1 MDPLR
6 IAIANDYEIVVE
18 GLAQML
24 RPFEDRVRVVE
35 TVANEPVSQDV
46 DIVLYDNFGQPH
58 HKGLDLDV
66 LLSQARARHL
76 VIYTWHID
84 PALVDIAL
92 DIGAT
97 GYLPKNLTADELVS
111 ALERINAGEVVAPET
126 SPDPQPGSGD
136 WPGRT
141 FGLSERES
149 EIIALITQGLTQRAD
164 RGPRL
169 PQHQHGEVLHPHR
182 LPQDGRPQPQPGGA
196 LGHRPRLPSRPAP
209 QDGPRRRGLTC

>member
-18 GLAQML
+18 GLVQML
-24 RPFEDRVRVVE
+24 KPFEDRVTVVE

-58 HKGLDLDV
+58 HKGLDIDV
-66 LLSQARARHL
+66 LLSEARAKHL
-76 VIYTWHID
+76 VVYTWHVD

-111 ALERINAGEVVAPET
+111 ALERIHAGEVVAPET
-126 SPDPQPGSGD
+126 SPDPHPGSGD

-149 EIIALITQGLTQRAD
+149 EIIALITQGLTNEQIAD
-164 RGPRL
+164 RAYLSINTVKSYIRTAYRKMGVRSRSQAVL
-169 PQHQHGEVLHPHR
+169 WGIDHGFRPDRVRHR
-182 LPQDGRPQPQPGGA
+182 VRDDA
-196 LGHRPRLPSRPAP
+196 I
-209 QDGPRRRGLTC
+209 

>member
-1 MDPLR
+1 VR

-24 RPFEDRVRVVE
+24 KPFEDRVTVVE

-58 HKGLDLDV
+58 HKGLNLDV

-76 VIYTWHID
+76 VVYTWHVD

-92 DIGAT
+92 DVGAT

-126 SPDPQPGSGD
+126 APDPQPGSGD

-149 EIIALITQGLTQRAD
+149 EIIALITQGLTNDQIAD
-164 RGPRL
+164 RAYLSINTVKSYIRTAYRKMGVRSRSQAVL
-169 PQHQHGEVLHPHR
+169 WGIDHGFRTDRVRTRVPDDE
-182 LPQDGRPQPQPGGA
+182 A
-196 LGHRPRLPSRPAP
+196 
-209 QDGPRRRGLTC
+209 

>member
-1 MDPLR
+1 VDTLR

-24 RPFEDRVRVVE
+24 RPFGDRVRVVE

-46 DIVLYDNFGQPH
+46 DIVLYDNFGQSH
-58 HKGLDLDV
+58 HKGLDVDV
-66 LLSQARARHL
+66 LLSEARARHL

-97 GYLPKNLTADELVS
+97 GYLPKNLTADELVA
-111 ALERINAGEVVAPET
+111 ALERINAGEVVAPEA
-126 SPDPQPGSGD
+126 SPDPRPGRGD

-149 EIIALITQGLTQRAD
+149 EIIALITQGLTNDQIAD
-164 RGPRL
+164 RAYLSINTVKSYIRTAYRKMGVRSRSQAVL
-169 PQHQHGEVLHPHR
+169 WGIDHGFRTDRVRTRVPDDE
-182 LPQDGRPQPQPGGA
+182 A
-196 LGHRPRLPSRPAP
+196 
-209 QDGPRRRGLTC
+209 

>member
-24 RPFEDRVRVVE
+24 KPFEDRVKVVE

-149 EIIALITQGLTQRAD
+149 EIIALITQGLTNEQIAD
-164 RGPRL
+164 RAYLSINTVKSYIRTAYRKMGVSSRSQAVL
-169 PQHQHGEVLHPHR
+169 WGIDHGF
-182 LPQDGRPQPQPGGA
+182 RPDRAATWSPTTRA
-196 LGHRPRLPSRPAP
+196 
-209 QDGPRRRGLTC
+209 

>member
-1 MDPLR
+1 MDTLR

-24 RPFEDRVRVVE
+24 RPFGDRVRVVE

-46 DIVLYDNFGQPH
+46 DIVLYDNFGQSH

-66 LLSQARARHL
+66 LLSEARARHL

-149 EIIALITQGLTQRAD
+149 EIIALITQGLTNEQIAD
-164 RGPRL
+164 RAYLSINTVKSYIRTAYRKMGVRSRSQAVLWGIDHGFRPDRL
-169 PQHQHGEVLHPHR
+169 RKSVPV
-182 LPQDGRPQPQPGGA
+182 D
-196 LGHRPRLPSRPAP
+196 
-209 QDGPRRRGLTC
+209 

>member
-1 MDPLR
+1 MDTLR

-24 RPFEDRVRVVE
+24 RPFGDRVRVVE

-46 DIVLYDNFGQPH
+46 DIVLYDNFGQSH
-58 HKGLDLDV
+58 HKGLDVDV
-66 LLSQARARHL
+66 LLSEARARHL

-84 PALVDIAL
+84 PALVDVAL

-149 EIIALITQGLTQRAD
+149 EIIALITQGLTNEQIAD
-164 RGPRL
+164 RAYLSINTVKSYIRTAYRKMGVRSRSQAVLWGIDHGFRPDRL
-169 PQHQHGEVLHPHR
+169 RKSVSV
-182 LPQDGRPQPQPGGA
+182 D
-196 LGHRPRLPSRPAP
+196 
-209 QDGPRRRGLTC
+209 

>member
-1 MDPLR
+1 MDPVR

-24 RPFEDRVRVVE
+24 KPFEDRVTVVE

-76 VIYTWHID
+76 VVYTWHVD

-92 DIGAT
+92 DVGAT

-126 SPDPQPGSGD
+126 APDPQPGSGD

-149 EIIALITQGLTQRAD
+149 EIVALITQGLTNEQIAD
-164 RGPRL
+164 RAYLSINTVKSYIRTAYRKMGVRSRSQAVL
-169 PQHQHGEVLHPHR
+169 WGLDHGF
-182 LPQDGRPQPQPGGA
+182 RPDRA
-196 LGHRPRLPSRPAP
+196 RNRVRDEA
-209 QDGPRRRGLTC
+209 

>member
-24 RPFEDRVRVVE
+24 KPFEDRVRVVE

-58 HKGLDLDV
+58 HKDLDLDG
-66 LLSQARARHL
+66 LLGQARARHL
-76 VIYTWHID
+76 VIYTWHTD
-84 PALVDIAL
+84 PGLVDIAL
-92 DIGAT
+92 DVGAT
-97 GYLPKNLTADELVS
+97 GYLPKNLTADELVA

-126 SPDPQPGSGD
+126 PPDPRPGLGD
-136 WPGRT
+136 WPGRP

-149 EIIALITQGLTQRAD
+149 EIIALITQGLTNDQIAD
-164 RGPRL
+164 RAYLSINTVKSYIRTAYRKMGVRSRSQAVL
-169 PQHQHGEVLHPHR
+169 WGIDHGFRTDRVR
-182 LPQDGRPQPQPGGA
+182 TRV
-196 LGHRPRLPSRPAP
+196 PA
-209 QDGPRRRGLTC
+209 DEEA

>member
-1 MDPLR
+1 MDPVR

-24 RPFEDRVRVVE
+24 KPFEDRVTVVE

-46 DIVLYDNFGQPH
+46 DIVLYDNFGQAH

-66 LLSQARARHL
+66 LLSQARAKHL
-76 VIYTWHID
+76 VVYTWHVD

-111 ALERINAGEVVAPET
+111 ALERIHGGEVVAPET
-126 SPDPQPGSGD
+126 APDPQPGSGD

-149 EIIALITQGLTQRAD
+149 EIVALITQGLTNEQIAD
-164 RGPRL
+164 RAYLSINTVKSYIRTAYRKMGVRSRSQAVL
-169 PQHQHGEVLHPHR
+169 WGIDHGFRPDRARHR
-182 LPQDGRPQPQPGGA
+182 VPD
-196 LGHRPRLPSRPAP
+196 
-209 QDGPRRRGLTC
+209 DET

>member
-24 RPFEDRVRVVE
+24 KPFEDRVRVVE
-35 TVANEPVSQDV
+35 TVANEPVGQDV

-92 DIGAT
+92 DVGAT

-149 EIIALITQGLTQRAD
+149 EIIALITQGLTNEQIAD
-164 RGPRL
+164 RAYLSINTVKSYIRTAYRKMGVRSRSQAVL
-169 PQHQHGEVLHPHR
+169 WGIDHGFRTDRVRTRVPDDE
-182 LPQDGRPQPQPGGA
+182 A
-196 LGHRPRLPSRPAP
+196 
-209 QDGPRRRGLTC
+209 

>member
-24 RPFEDRVRVVE
+24 KPFRDRVRVVE
-35 TVANEPVSQDV
+35 TVANEPVSEDV

-58 HKGLDLDV
+58 HQGLDRDV
-66 LLSQARARHL
+66 LLSRARARHL

-84 PALVDIAL
+84 PRLVEIAL
-92 DIGAT
+92 DVGAT
-97 GYLPKNLTADELVS
+97 GYLPKNLTADELVH

-126 SPDPQPGSGD
+126 PPDPQPGSGD

-149 EIIALITQGLTQRAD
+149 EIIALITQGLTNEQIAD
-164 RGPRL
+164 RAYLSINTVKSYIRTAYRKMEVGSRSQAVL
-169 PQHQHGEVLHPHR
+169 WGIDHGF
-182 LPQDGRPQPQPGGA
+182 RPDRARNRVPDREG
-196 LGHRPRLPSRPAP
+196 
-209 QDGPRRRGLTC
+209 

>member
-1 MDPLR
+1 MDPVR

-24 RPFEDRVRVVE
+24 KPFEDRVTVVE

-76 VIYTWHID
+76 VVYTWHVD

-92 DIGAT
+92 DVGAT

-126 SPDPQPGSGD
+126 APDPQPGSGD

-149 EIIALITQGLTQRAD
+149 EIVALITQGLPNEQVAD
-164 RGPRL
+164 RAYLSINTVKSYIRTAYRKMGVRSRSQAVL
-169 PQHQHGEVLHPHR
+169 WGLDHGF
-182 LPQDGRPQPQPGGA
+182 RPDRA
-196 LGHRPRLPSRPAP
+196 RNRVRDEA
-209 QDGPRRRGLTC
+209 

>member
-24 RPFEDRVRVVE
+24 KPFEDRVTVVE

-58 HKGLDLDV
+58 HKDLDLDV

-149 EIIALITQGLTQRAD
+149 EIIALITQGLTNEQIAD
-164 RGPRL
+164 RAYLSINTVKSYIRTAYRKMGVRSRSQAVL
-169 PQHQHGEVLHPHR
+169 WGIDHGFRPDR
-182 LPQDGRPQPQPGGA
+182 APQP
-196 LGHRPRLPSRPAP
+196 
-209 QDGPRRRGLTC
+209 GPRRRSLRC

>member
-18 GLAQML
+18 GLVQML
-24 RPFEDRVRVVE
+24 KPFEDRVTVVE

-46 DIVLYDNFGQPH
+46 DIVLYDNFGQAH
-58 HKGLDLDV
+58 HKGLDIDV
-66 LLSQARARHL
+66 LLSQARAKHL
-76 VIYTWHID
+76 VVYTWHID
-84 PALVDIAL
+84 PALVDLAL

-111 ALERINAGEVVAPET
+111 ALERIHGGEVVAPET
-126 SPDPQPGSGD
+126 APDPQPGSGD

-149 EIIALITQGLTQRAD
+149 EIIALITQGLTNEQIAD
-164 RGPRL
+164 RAYLSINTVKSYIRTAYRKMGVRSRSQAVL
-169 PQHQHGEVLHPHR
+169 WGIDHGFRPDRARHR
-182 LPQDGRPQPQPGGA
+182 VPDDQ
-196 LGHRPRLPSRPAP
+196 S
-209 QDGPRRRGLTC
+209 

>member
-18 GLAQML
+18 GLVQML
-24 RPFEDRVRVVE
+24 KPFEDRVTVVE

-46 DIVLYDNFGQPH
+46 DIVLYDNFGQAH
-58 HKGLDLDV
+58 HKGLDIDV
-66 LLSQARARHL
+66 LLSQARAKHL
-76 VIYTWHID
+76 VVYTWHID

-97 GYLPKNLTADELVS
+97 GYLPKNLTADELVA
-111 ALERINAGEVVAPET
+111 ALERINAGEVVAPEA
-126 SPDPQPGSGD
+126 SPDPRPGRGD

-149 EIIALITQGLTQRAD
+149 EIIALITQGLTNDQIAD
-164 RGPRL
+164 RAYLSINTVKSYIRTAYRKMGVRSRSQAVL
-169 PQHQHGEVLHPHR
+169 WGIDHGFRTDRVRTRVPDDE
-182 LPQDGRPQPQPGGA
+182 A
-196 LGHRPRLPSRPAP
+196 
-209 QDGPRRRGLTC
+209 

>member
-24 RPFEDRVRVVE
+24 KPFEDRVRVVE

-149 EIIALITQGLTQRAD
+149 EIIALITQGLTNEQIAD
-164 RGPRL
+164 RAYLSINTVKSYIRTAYRKMGVRSRSQAVLWGIDHGFRPDRL
-169 PQHQHGEVLHPHR
+169 RNSVPDDE
-182 LPQDGRPQPQPGGA
+182 A
-196 LGHRPRLPSRPAP
+196 
-209 QDGPRRRGLTC
+209 

>member
-24 RPFEDRVRVVE
+24 KPFEDRVRVVE
-35 TVANEPVSQDV
+35 TVANEPVGQDV

-92 DIGAT
+92 DVGAT

-149 EIIALITQGLTQRAD
+149 EIIALITQGLTNEQIAD
-164 RGPRL
+164 RAYLSINTVKSYIRTAYRKMGVRSRSQAVL
-169 PQHQHGEVLHPHR
+169 WGIDHGF
-182 LPQDGRPQPQPGGA
+182 RPDRA
-196 LGHRPRLPSRPAP
+196 RNTAP
-209 QDGPRRRGLTC
+209 DDEA

>member
-1 MDPLR
+1 VDTLR

-24 RPFEDRVRVVE
+24 RPFGDRVRVVE

-46 DIVLYDNFGQPH
+46 DIVLYDNFGQSH

-66 LLSQARARHL
+66 LLSEARARHL

-97 GYLPKNLTADELVS
+97 GYLPKNLTADELVA
-111 ALERINAGEVVAPET
+111 ALERINAGEVVAPEA
-126 SPDPQPGSGD
+126 SPDPRPGRGD

-149 EIIALITQGLTQRAD
+149 EIIALITQGLTNDQIAD
-164 RGPRL
+164 RAYLSINTVKSYIRTAYRKMGVRSRSQAVL
-169 PQHQHGEVLHPHR
+169 WGIDHGFRTDRVRTRVPDDE
-182 LPQDGRPQPQPGGA
+182 A
-196 LGHRPRLPSRPAP
+196 
-209 QDGPRRRGLTC
+209 

>member
-1 MDPLR
+1 VDPLR

-18 GLAQML
+18 GLTQML
-24 RPFEDRVRVVE
+24 KPFEDRVRVVE

-66 LLSQARARHL
+66 LLSQARARYL
-76 VIYTWHID
+76 VIYTWHVD

-126 SPDPQPGSGD
+126 SPDPKPGSGD

-149 EIIALITQGLTQRAD
+149 EIIALITQGLTNEQIAD
-164 RGPRL
+164 RAYLSINTVKSYIRTAYRKMGVSSRSQAVL
-169 PQHQHGEVLHPHR
+169 WGIDHGF
-182 LPQDGRPQPQPGGA
+182 RPDRARNTAPGDEA
-196 LGHRPRLPSRPAP
+196 
-209 QDGPRRRGLTC
+209 

>member
-24 RPFEDRVRVVE
+24 KPFEDRVTVVE

-76 VIYTWHID
+76 VIYTWHVD

-92 DIGAT
+92 DVGAT

-149 EIIALITQGLTQRAD
+149 EIIALITQGLTNEQIAD
-164 RGPRL
+164 RAYLSINTVKSYIRTAYRKMGVRSRSQAVL
-169 PQHQHGEVLHPHR
+169 WGIDHGF
-182 LPQDGRPQPQPGGA
+182 RPDRARNRVPDDEA
-196 LGHRPRLPSRPAP
+196 
-209 QDGPRRRGLTC
+209 

>member
-1 MDPLR
+1 VDPLR

-18 GLAQML
+18 GLVQML
-24 RPFEDRVRVVE
+24 KPFEDRVTVVE

-46 DIVLYDNFGQPH
+46 DIVLYDNFGQAH
-58 HKGLDLDV
+58 HKGLDIDV
-66 LLSQARARHL
+66 LLSQARAKHL
-76 VIYTWHID
+76 VVYTWHID

-111 ALERINAGEVVAPET
+111 ALERIHGGEVVAPET

-141 FGLSERES
+141 LGLSERES
-149 EIIALITQGLTQRAD
+149 EIIALITQGLTNEQIAD
-164 RGPRL
+164 RAYLSINTVKSYIRTAYRKMGVRSRSQAVL
-169 PQHQHGEVLHPHR
+169 WGIDHGFRPDRARHR
-182 LPQDGRPQPQPGGA
+182 VPD
-196 LGHRPRLPSRPAP
+196 
-209 QDGPRRRGLTC
+209 DET